1 MSDNLQ
7 GYFSNDSNDNIR
19 KKHKKF
25 LNIETE
31 EDILDNTNSKKHEM
45 KDSKT
50 LPNIKTTDI
59 LDIYSNN
66 DNKQEIPILEYRTKF
81 NTIENNTIG
90 KDNDIKNSS
99 KKKVEKKVN
108 RNLKLLKIIKERMKE
123 QKYKNMF
130 EEQKIKYEKNENNE
144 DNENININENNL
156 SNKNEIKQKKEQ
168 REQKDNK
175 ENRVNR
181 SNSTKDEEKKNKLLN
196 IISSKKYNKFQRREN
211 EKENIEK
218 DKPDTNKEK
227 GTMYKSIDAV
237 QRDRLKNIIKPKSI
251 INDQQNNNNILNKD
265 DSNSK
270 KGTFKIL
277 ELLKMKK
284 KEQNESIVNKEIN
297 NKKFQ
302 KFSIKNIK
310 EIKKIKTNHKI
321 IDSYSYRPKK
331 TIIEKV
337 KKDKNLENS
346 LPKKSFRDEEDY
358 DNEKKYDYNNMTQQQ
373 FRNYKTININKNPK
387 NKELYTKINNNNKNN
402 NNKVPI
408 PIKRNSF
415 NNSNIRNYQN
425 SNLIKGNNN
434 IKNKFG
440 NKINNNEIDKNNR
453 LLNSTY
459 QKNNKNFR
467 TIDNSYDIKNN
478 KIPIIKKMFN
488 KNQTNNKIYKPKII
502 SNNNSPKKKN
512 LYYYERNTINT
523 ENDIRNNWINNNY
536 TNYTKFNKKPKT
548 YIKKSP
554 KRYDNKN
561 ESVYNKTIEN
571 DKIYNIKNKRLI
583 EGYKNKSNFN
593 KSYNSLNMKQKQEI
607 NPYNTINSNK
617 NTYKESQIN
626 NRTDNYFYN
635 NINNKNKMK
644 NTKGK
649 LLQKQNN
656 NNSML
661 LNIEDLLVLEERL
674 NDIIYSLETNDNI
687 ENKCFN
693 FWNYYFNC
701 SLYNLLDK
709 IFKNKED
716 SNIVRLSINYELIS
730 IMVCYEYSF
739 EIDPNEQDIYLLL
752 LELMDLNHNNL
763 IIICEYILTK
773 IIPEN
778 KPNIWVLKLQQIIK
792 NSKLSDNIII
802 QNNNSQSSIE
812 NISFNINLIIKTLK
826 NILLNYPTEYSD
838 ILISLLK
845 KIDTKTYEEINDFFR
860 EYILRV
866 DNFEGSIIASSYL
879 KKNKFFKP
887 LPAPYL
893 ISPPTKPYT
902 LILDL
907 DETLVHFQIKSNN
920 GGTLRARPYL
930 FGFLEEMGHYFE
942 LVVWTSATEAY
953 ANSLIDALEYE
964 KKYFD
969 YILYREHAIIIG
981 DDFVK
986 DLTRVGRGL
995 NRIIIIDD
1003 MPQNFRLQRENGI
1016 TIKPFFGD
1024 DLDDSALYELVPIL
1038 KHIAEEGNDVRIGL
1052 EKYREEIV
1060 KRITSNISRH
1070 NLY

>member
-1 MSDNLQ
+1 
-7 GYFSNDSNDNIR
+7 
-19 KKHKKF
+19 
-25 LNIETE
+25 
-31 EDILDNTNSKKHEM
+31 
-45 KDSKT
+45 
-50 LPNIKTTDI
+50 
-59 LDIYSNN
+59 
-66 DNKQEIPILEYRTKF
+66 
-81 NTIENNTIG
+81 
-90 KDNDIKNSS
+90 
-99 KKKVEKKVN
+99 
-108 RNLKLLKIIKERMKE
+108 
-123 QKYKNMF
+123 
-130 EEQKIKYEKNENNE
+130 
-144 DNENININENNL
+144 
-156 SNKNEIKQKKEQ
+156 
-168 REQKDNK
+168 
-175 ENRVNR
+175 
-181 SNSTKDEEKKNKLLN
+181 
-196 IISSKKYNKFQRREN
+196 
-211 EKENIEK
+211 
-218 DKPDTNKEK
+218 
-227 GTMYKSIDAV
+227 
-237 QRDRLKNIIKPKSI
+237 
-251 INDQQNNNNILNKD
+251 
-265 DSNSK
+265 
-270 KGTFKIL
+270 
-277 ELLKMKK
+277 
-284 KEQNESIVNKEIN
+284 
-297 NKKFQ
+297 
-302 KFSIKNIK
+302 
-310 EIKKIKTNHKI
+310 
-321 IDSYSYRPKK
+321 
-331 TIIEKV
+331 
-337 KKDKNLENS
+337 
-346 LPKKSFRDEEDY
+346 
-358 DNEKKYDYNNMTQQQ
+358 
-373 FRNYKTININKNPK
+373 
-387 NKELYTKINNNNKNN
+387 
-402 NNKVPI
+402 
-408 PIKRNSF
+408 
-415 NNSNIRNYQN
+415 
-425 SNLIKGNNN
+425 
-434 IKNKFG
+434 
-440 NKINNNEIDKNNR
+440 
-453 LLNSTY
+453 
-459 QKNNKNFR
+459 
-467 TIDNSYDIKNN
+467 
-478 KIPIIKKMFN
+478 
-488 KNQTNNKIYKPKII
+488 
-502 SNNNSPKKKN
+502 
-512 LYYYERNTINT
+512 
-523 ENDIRNNWINNNY
+523 
-536 TNYTKFNKKPKT
+536 
-548 YIKKSP
+548 
-554 KRYDNKN
+554 
-561 ESVYNKTIEN
+561 
-571 DKIYNIKNKRLI
+571 
-583 EGYKNKSNFN
+583 
-593 KSYNSLNMKQKQEI
+593 MKQKQEI

-866 DNFEGSIIASSYL
+866 DNFEGSIIASLYL

-942 LVVWTSATEAY
+942 LIVWTSATEAY